1 MGGALYKRSTTVYSM
16 ERIVLMSIGMTKME
30 KYSLTGTQNVKEKN
44 EDLRSEE
51 CIPRMHLRLLQFWRT
66 WTTIYQICW
75 RRNEENMKEK
85 K

>member
-30 KYSLTGTQNVKEKN
+30 KYSLTGTQNVKEKKWGLKKWRMYTQ
-44 EDLRSEE
+44 DASE
-51 CIPRMHLRLLQFWRT
+51 IIAVL
-66 WTTIYQICW
+66 
-75 RRNEENMKEK
+75 ENMDNNISNLLEK